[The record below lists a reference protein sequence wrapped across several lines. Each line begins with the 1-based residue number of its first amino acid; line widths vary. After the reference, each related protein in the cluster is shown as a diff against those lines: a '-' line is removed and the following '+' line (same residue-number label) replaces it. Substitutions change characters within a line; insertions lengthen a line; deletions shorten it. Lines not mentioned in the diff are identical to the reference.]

1 MAQWGNTDDAANSV
15 LWAVSQLNKEANTAN
30 QTNLFGNTTADAY
43 VTGAT
48 HGQFGVAEG
57 EAIAARNGA
66 NTKSAHSGWVLR
78 TVGSGGRAGRVH
90 NEVLVAMN
98 TITGDAEDVR
108 FPDYKLSIT
117 SQPASASANSA
128 NNQQATFS
136 VVAASAPAGA
146 SLSYLWQY
154 TTSPGNTATFATTAA
169 VAGFSGQ
176 TTATLTV
183 DANTIA
189 TGTLLRCQVSTAGA
203 ANAVS
208 NNATLTVT

>member
-15 LWAVSQLNKEANTAN
+15 LWAVSQLNKTANTGN
-30 QTNLFGNTTADAY
+30 QTDLFGNTTADAY
-43 VTGAT
+43 VTGLT

-57 EAIAARNGA
+57 EAVAARAGA
-66 NTKSAHSGWVLR
+66 NTKAAHSGWVLR

-98 TITGDAEDVR
+98 TITSDAEDVR
-108 FPDYKLSIT
+108 FPDYQLSIT
-117 SQPASASANSA
+117 TQPASASAYSA
-128 NNQQATFS
+128 NNQQAVFS

-146 SLSYLWQY
+146 TLGYLWQY
-154 TTSPGNTATFATTAA
+154 TTSAGNTATFATTAA
-169 VAGFSGQ
+169 VSGFSGQ
-176 TTATLTV
+176 TTASLTV

-189 TGTLLRCQVSTAGA
+189 TGTLLRCLVSTAGA

-208 NNATLTVT
+208 TSATLTVV

>member
-15 LWAVSQLNKEANTAN
+15 LWAVSQLNKTANTGN

-117 SQPASASANSA
+117 TQPANASANSA

-189 TGTLLRCQVSTAGA
+189 TGTLLRAQVSTAGA